1 MFKDRK
7 DAGERLASELKNVNG
22 EGTVVLALP
31 RGGVPIAA
39 IVAEALEAPLGLL
52 MVRKIG
58 APGHSELA
66 VAAAVHTGESVEA
79 GAEAEDI
86 AASLQVVR
94 NDELIRVLG
103 VPESHIEAE
112 AHKAAQ
118 EIAQRQ
124 VLYGA
129 HAWSGALD
137 GRTVILIDDG
147 VATGL
152 SARAALQAVRRRG
165 PAHLIFAA
173 PVAAPDVSS
182 ELSQIADR
190 LVVLH
195 QPQDLGAVSLWY
207 EHFDQVDD
215 REVAATLAAV
225 ADRFRDVTGS
235 N

>member
-7 DAGERLASELKNVNG
+7 DAGERLAGALKDVG
-22 EGTVVLALP
+22 GKSTVVLALP

-66 VAAAVHTGESVEA
+66 VAAAVHTGETVEA
-79 GAEAEDI
+79 GAGAEDI

-94 NDELIRVLG
+94 NDELIQALG

-112 AHKAAQ
+112 AHQAAR
-118 EIAQRQ
+118 EIAERQ
-124 VLYGA
+124 ALYGEY
-129 HAWSGALD
+129 AWSGTLD

-173 PVAAPDVSS
+173 PVAAPDVAS
-182 ELSQIADR
+182 ELAQIADR

-207 EHFDQVDD
+207 ERFDQVSD
-215 REVAATLAAV
+215 REVAATLAA
-225 ADRFRDVTGS
+225 ANGHTL
-235 N
+235 